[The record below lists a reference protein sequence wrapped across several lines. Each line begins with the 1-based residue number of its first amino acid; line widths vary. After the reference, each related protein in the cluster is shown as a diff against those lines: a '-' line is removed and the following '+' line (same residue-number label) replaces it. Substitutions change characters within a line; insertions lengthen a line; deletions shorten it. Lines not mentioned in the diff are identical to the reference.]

1 MSDAPS
7 AIMKALK
14 MAVDIEDNGLVTFL
28 KFARRT
34 KHEFGKNMFIR
45 LAMDENEHRR
55 ILEKQM
61 HHLAEGQPWVEIE
74 VPKYEIE
81 NVAPTMTDRQQKV
94 TGESGGAE
102 TEALKIAL
110 DLERKAAKF
119 FREQAEAAIDPK
131 ARSLFEHLA
140 QWEDAHFDLIQAEMD
155 SINNT
160 GFWFNVP
167 EFKMDG
173 KY

>member
-1 MSDAPS
+1 MPDAS
-7 AIMKALK
+7 TEAVKALK
-14 MAVDIEDNGLVTFL
+14 MAIEIEDNGLVTFL
-28 KFARRT
+28 KFARQT

-61 HHLAEGQPWVEIE
+61 HRLAEGQPWVEIQ
-74 VPKYEIE
+74 VPDYGIE
-81 NVAPTMTDRQQKV
+81 HVAPTMTERQQKA
-94 TGESGGAE
+94 TAQSGGAE

-119 FREQAEAAIDPK
+119 FREQAEAAADPK
-131 ARSLFEHLA
+131 ARSLFEQLA
-140 QWEDAHFDLIQAEMD
+140 EWEDAHFDLIQAEMD

-160 GFWFNVP
+160 GYWFNVP

>member
-1 MSDAPS
+1 MPDSTSDA
-7 AIMKALK
+7 MKALK
-14 MAVDIEDNGLVTFL
+14 TAIDIEDNGLVTFL

-55 ILEKQM
+55 ILEKQL
-61 HHLAEGQPWVEIE
+61 HHLAEGQPWVEIN

-81 NVAPTMTDRQQKV
+81 NVAPTMTDRQQKI
-94 TGESGGAE
+94 TAETGGAE
-102 TEALKIAL
+102 TEALRIAL

-119 FREQAEAAIDPK
+119 FREQAATAKDPK
-131 ARSLFEHLA
+131 AKSLFEQLA

>member
-1 MSDAPS
+1 MSDVPTEA
-7 AIMKALK
+7 MKALK
-14 MAVDIEDNGLVTFL
+14 MALEIEDSGLVTFL
-28 KFARRT
+28 KFARQT

-45 LAMDENEHRR
+45 LAMDENEHRK
-55 ILEKQM
+55 ILERQLDG
-61 HHLAEGQPWVEIE
+61 LAEGMPWVEIR
-74 VPKYEIE
+74 VPDYEIE
-81 NVAPTMTDRQQKV
+81 RVAPTMTDKQQKV
-94 TGESGGAE
+94 TMESGGAE
-102 TEALKIAL
+102 IEALKIGL

-119 FREQAEAAIDPK
+119 FREQAEAATEPG
-131 ARSLFEHLA
+131 ARSLFEQLA
-140 QWEDAHFDLIQAEMD
+140 SWEDAHFDLIQAEMD